1 MLETLKFYLTCQ
13 SISGCDWLQCLLFLF
28 HSSAREK
35 SAVSHWVGIRTN
47 CTEMFQLAAVNT
59 SSLSFATESFAKS
72 GEHTPQMRRVMSL
85 GWICDVKAW
94 MEWCLRDCY
103 FCNCHPIVT
112 GKKKKKDSPDTNCLV
127 HIWEG
132 FVTHW
137 IQILDLRPLF
147 GCSVRSSGQVAI
159 EVVKAG
165 TQCKIYFRDVLH
177 VNGLRMIIW
186 SCKV

>member
-103 FCNCHPIVT
+103 FCSCHPIVT
-112 GKKKKKDSPDTNCLV
+112 GKKKKRFTWYKLPGTYLRRFCNSLNSDTWFEAPVWLQC
-127 HIWEG
+127 E
-132 FVTHW
+132 
-137 IQILDLRPLF
+137 ILWTS
-147 GCSVRSSGQVAI
+147 CYRSG
-159 EVVKAG
+159 
-165 TQCKIYFRDVLH
+165 
-177 VNGLRMIIW
+177 
-186 SCKV
+186 